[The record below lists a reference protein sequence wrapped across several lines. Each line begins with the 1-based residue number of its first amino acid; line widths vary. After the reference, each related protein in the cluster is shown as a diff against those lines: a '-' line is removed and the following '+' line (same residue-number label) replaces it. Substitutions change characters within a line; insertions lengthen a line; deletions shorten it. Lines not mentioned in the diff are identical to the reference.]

1 MFDRV
6 PADLVQVRADPFQL
20 RTDREKAAARVT
32 PVSSDDTFWSALIPR
47 RFLPIDFSFERIA
60 IRSKQIWSRFF
71 LIRIQVCP
79 DPAYVLPIRFSFEPV
94 AVRSNG
100 MRRSFFSDPAKL
112 RPDRANESVLRPLLA
127 HPLNALPRPTDHP
140 GQSAR
145 PFCLTCLYPISG
157 PSWPRAMYSGRRC
170 RHPLEQE
177 SPR

>member
-1 MFDRV
+1 M
-6 PADLVQVRADPFQL
+6 
-20 RTDREKAAARVT
+20 T

-100 MRRSFFSDPAKL
+100 MRRSFFLIRRSSGLIAPMKVYFDPYL
-112 RPDRANESVLRPLLA
+112 RI
-127 HPLNALPRPTDHP
+127 H
-140 GQSAR
+140 
-145 PFCLTCLYPISG
+145 
-157 PSWPRAMYSGRRC
+157 
-170 RHPLEQE
+170 
-177 SPR
+177 